1 MTVVAACLVPGSP
14 LPYLRS
20 DNPPWAALAN
30 ASRALGRSLA
40 LARPDVLLVY
50 STQWLAVLDEL
61 WLTRP
66 LLEGVHVDENWYE
79 FGDLPYRMR
88 VDVELAGAA
97 IEGSKR
103 IGISAKGVD
112 YDAFPVDTGTI
123 VANGTLNPDGR
134 LPLVVAANNLYHSWE
149 QTEALGAMA
158 ADAARRLGRKVAVV
172 GVGGLSGSV
181 FHNEIDI
188 RNDHIVSAE
197 DDRWNREILRLCE
210 QGDVAGL
217 RDACPRFVKEA
228 RADMGFKHMAW
239 ILGALG
245 GRLHGARIHAYG
257 TTYGSG
263 AADVEFRV

>member
-1 MTVVAACLVPGSP
+1 MTVVAACIIPGSP

-20 DNPPWAALAN
+20 DNPPWAGLAT
-30 ASRALGRSLA
+30 ACRALGRSLA
-40 LARPDVLLVY
+40 LARPDVLLMY
-50 STQWLAVLDEL
+50 STQWMAVLDEL

-66 LLEGVHVDENWYE
+66 VLEGVHVDENWYE

-88 VDVELAGAA
+88 IDVELAAA
-97 IEGSKR
+97 SIDGCKR

-112 YDAFPVDTGTI
+112 YDEFPVDTGSI
-123 VANGTLNPDGR
+123 VANAMLNPDGR
-134 LPLVVAANNLYHSWE
+134 VPFVIAANNLYHSFE

-158 ADAARRLGRKVAVV
+158 ADTARRLGRKVAVV

-181 FHNEIDI
+181 FRGEIDI

-210 QGDVAGL
+210 QGDIGAL
-217 RDACPRFVKEA
+217 RDACPRFAKEA

-257 TTYGSG
+257 ATYGSG
-263 AADVEFRV
+263 AAAVEFRV